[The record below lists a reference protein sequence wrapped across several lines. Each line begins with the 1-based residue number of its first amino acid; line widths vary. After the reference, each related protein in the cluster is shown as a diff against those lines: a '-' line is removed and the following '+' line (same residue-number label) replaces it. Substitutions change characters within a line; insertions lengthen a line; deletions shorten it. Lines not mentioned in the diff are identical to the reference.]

1 MFLDIKTTLISLS
14 TLCYWVYPKYC
25 LNYKCDEC
33 PVYDACGFLV
43 ELKNNL
49 EESIDI

>member
-1 MFLDIKTTLISLS
+1 MNLNVKATLISLS

-25 LNYKCDEC
+25 LNYKCENC
-33 PVYDACGFLV
+33 PVCDACEFLV
-43 ELKNNL
+43 ELKNIL